1 MAQQIG
7 GGPHMNCLLN
17 KQVNLATIDGEENTI
32 VGLLTTLFVRARPLP
47 HISLQLRP
55 RD

>member
-17 KQVNLATIDGEENTI
+17 KQVNLVTIDGKENAI
-32 VGLLTTLFVRARPLP
+32 VRLLTAYLSGLVLFL
-47 HISLQLRP
+47 ISLQPKP

>member
-17 KQVNLATIDGEENTI
+17 KQVNLVTIDGEENTI
-32 VGLLTTLFVRARPLP
+32 VRLLTTLLVRARPLP